1 MRVRESMLNNV
12 AKGLSS
18 SMTQKEMIHLVRR
31 IIPDYDLYRRM
42 GVSQGHS
49 IPHGDGAQQIARD
62 MRELNYF
69 PDFVSLMAQAETLG
83 VHGKKY
89 HFPRLGHVIEL
100 MAEEGLIYNSNTYSF
115 IEDSR
120 KSISKN
126 WGVLREGQLAHF
138 TILKLD
144 LVKNTE
150 MVRQN
155 DAEIVNKIFSIIKQ
169 DIIEI
174 VQSRLGR
181 VWSWEGDGGVCAFY
195 FGSRHEQAVYSAM
208 EILHRIFLFNH
219 FTNRLDRPIQLRQA
233 VMTGPVEFSQK
244 EGIIMMEDTIRRS
257 CQLEEKFSQADNI
270 TVTQEI
276 FTHLPETIHGGFTKK
291 IVPGS
296 EPIYSYKLT
305 WMDPS

>member
-1 MRVRESMLNNV
+1 
-12 AKGLSS
+12 
-18 SMTQKEMIHLVRR
+18 
-31 IIPDYDLYRRM
+31 
-42 GVSQGHS
+42 
-49 IPHGDGAQQIARD
+49 

-181 VWSWEGDGGVCAFY
+181 VCPGKEMGVFVL
-195 FGSRHEQAVYSAM
+195 F
-208 EILHRIFLFNH
+208 ILVPA
-219 FTNRLDRPIQLRQA
+219 TNRLYTVLWKSCIGFFFSIISLIDLTDPFSSVRQL
-233 VMTGPVEFSQK
+233 
-244 EGIIMMEDTIRRS
+244 
-257 CQLEEKFSQADNI
+257 
-270 TVTQEI
+270 
-276 FTHLPETIHGGFTKK
+276 
-291 IVPGS
+291 
-296 EPIYSYKLT
+296 
-305 WMDPS
+305 